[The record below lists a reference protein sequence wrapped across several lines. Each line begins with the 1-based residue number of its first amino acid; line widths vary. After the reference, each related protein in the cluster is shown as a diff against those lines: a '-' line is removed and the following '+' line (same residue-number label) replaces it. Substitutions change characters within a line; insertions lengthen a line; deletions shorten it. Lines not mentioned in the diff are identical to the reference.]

1 VNNMTWEDILKQKK
15 RLDMM
20 GYNHADVFLKMRTE
34 IFESVDK
41 GVQEAI
47 RLLYLY
53 EKRDGFKQ
61 ADRASQNLAREF
73 TDEIK
78 NSVEKWINDAM
89 EGTNSFLEADFGLY
103 SSDVEGE
110 ARQEAEA
117 ERRMGEER
125 ERSAEYSSKDY

>member
-1 VNNMTWEDILKQKK
+1 MTWKDIMKQKK

-20 GYNHADVFLKMRTE
+20 GYNHVDVFLKMRTE

-53 EKRDGFKQ
+53 EKERGFKQ

-78 NSVEKWINDAM
+78 NSVEELIDDAM
-89 EGTNSFLEADFGLY
+89 EGTNSFLEADFELY

-117 ERRMGEER
+117 EKRIGEAR
-125 ERSAEYSSKDY
+125 ERSADFASRDD